1 MSENVKPIVHVS
13 KCLGF
18 ARCRYNGQT
27 INDYVVEQLKP
38 FVEYHPVCPEVEIG
52 LGTPREPI
60 RIVDSEGQR
69 ILYQPATGKDVTKE
83 MSGFVKR
90 YLNEIVDVDGFLLK
104 NRSPSCGPADV
115 KVYTGMKKEARSGR
129 GSGFFGG
136 AVVEGFSHTAV
147 EDEGRLKNFTI
158 REHFYTKLFASAR
171 LRRMKSD
178 ASMRSL
184 VEFHSR
190 NKYLLMAYNQA
201 RLRELGRVVANH
213 EKRSLPEVLA
223 LYERTFLQAFAKP
236 PKFTSMINVM
246 MHAFGGLSKSLK
258 PEERRFFLNSIEE
271 FRDERIPLST
281 LIHLI
286 EAWAVG
292 QGNTYL
298 LQQTVFRPFPKTL
311 VEITDSG
318 KGRKL

>member
-1 MSENVKPIVHVS
+1 MSEHVKPIVHVS

-18 ARCRYNGQT
+18 ANCRYNGQT
-27 INDYVVEQLKP
+27 VSDHVVELLKP

-52 LGTPREPI
+52 LGVPRDPI
-60 RIVDSEGQR
+60 RIIDTGKKK
-69 ILYQPATGKDVTKE
+69 ILYQPASGKEVTEE
-83 MSGFVKR
+83 MNGFVNR
-90 YLNEIVDVDGFLLK
+90 YLADIGDVDGFLLK

-115 KVYTGMKKEARSGR
+115 KVYKGMKKEARSGR
-129 GSGFFGG
+129 GSGFFGD
-136 AVVEGFSHTAV
+136 VVGKNFPHTAV

-171 LRRMKSD
+171 LRRMKAD

-184 VEFHSR
+184 VEFHSH
-190 NKYLLMAYNQA
+190 NKYLLMAYNQS

-213 EKRSLPEVLA
+213 EKRLLPEVLA

-236 PKFTSMINVM
+236 PKFTSLINVLL
-246 MHAFGGLSKSLK
+246 HAFGGLSSSLQ
-258 PEERRFFLNSIEE
+258 PEEKRFFLNSIEE

-281 LIHLI
+281 LNRLI
-286 EAWAVG
+286 EAWSIG
-292 QGNTYL
+292 QKKSYL
-298 LQQTVFRPFPKTL
+298 LQQTFFRPFPKTL